1 MQARAYALFLLLL
14 HALQNFSCNLCS
26 AKKHIKALL
35 HDRVKSQG
43 PEKLKKSF
51 LMKLLVSAIYF
62 PLGTRNPCDT
72 LLPSWHTGMRVSGLS
87 GYRKW
92 GSISLRLSD
101 HFPFHAMKGR
111 KWKLISLGR
120 PVVWC
125 KGAIRRGG
133 GSSAM
138 ENGEAGSPPLCS
150 LSDRCAL
157 SSRSWR
163 FW

>member
-1 MQARAYALFLLLL
+1 MLYSYYCFM
-14 HALQNFSCNLCS
+14 LCKIS
-26 AKKHIKALL
+26 VATSALL
-35 HDRVKSQG
+35 RSTSKHYFTTQSSPSALKR
-43 PEKLKKSF
+43 PKKSF

-72 LLPSWHTGMRVSGLS
+72 LPPSWHTGMRVSGLS

-92 GSISLRLSD
+92 GSISLRLSV
-101 HFPFHAMKGR
+101 HFPFHPMKGR

-138 ENGEAGSPPLCS
+138 ENGKVCSPPLCS

-157 SSRSWR
+157 SPRS
-163 FW
+163 